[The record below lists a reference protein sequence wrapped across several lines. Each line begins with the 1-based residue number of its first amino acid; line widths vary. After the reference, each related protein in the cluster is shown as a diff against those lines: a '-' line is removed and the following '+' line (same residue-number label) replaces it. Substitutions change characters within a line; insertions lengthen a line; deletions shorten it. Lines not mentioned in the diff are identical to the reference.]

1 MTKTVEER
9 YQDAKARYAEIGV
22 DTDAALKKLQDVKIS
37 MHCWQGDDVKGF
49 LNPDGEL
56 TGGIMA
62 TGDYPGAAHTPE
74 QLRQDIEKAFS
85 LIPGKHKLNLHA
97 IYLDTDEPVDLNEI
111 EPKHFEKWAAWANEQ
126 GVGLDFNPTFFS
138 HPMMKDGMTLAH
150 PDQDVRDFWIEHG
163 KRSRKIAEYLG
174 KETGQTCIN
183 NFWMPDGMKDNP
195 IDRYSPRKRMM
206 ESLDEIFT
214 EELNEEY
221 TQEAVESKLFG
232 LGAEAYTVGS
242 HEFYMGYGLTR
253 DKLICL
259 DAGHFHPTEVIS
271 NKLSSLALFS
281 KGIMLHVSR
290 PVRWDSDHVVIMDDE
305 LQEIGKEIVRNDLL
319 AKTNIGLDFFDATI
333 NRVAAWVVGTRNT
346 QKALLKAMLE
356 PIEDLKE
363 MELELDYTKR
373 MALTEELK
381 DFPYA
386 DVWNYFCEQN
396 DAPVGMN
403 WYEEVMN
410 YERDI
415 LATREKEL
423 ITAQA

>member
-9 YQDAKARYAEIGV
+9 YQDAKTRYAEIGV
-22 DTDAALKKLQDVKIS
+22 DTDVALKKLQDVKIS

-111 EPKHFEKWAAWANEQ
+111 EPKHFEKWAKWANEQ

-333 NRVAAWVVGTRNT
+333 NRVAAWVVGTRTT

>member
-56 TGGIMA
+56 TGGIMS
-62 TGDYPGAAHTPE
+62 TGNYPGAAHTPD

-85 LIPGKHKLNLHA
+85 LIPGTHKLNLHA
-97 IYLDTDEPVDLNEI
+97 IYLDTDEAVDLNEI
-111 EPKHFEKWAAWANEQ
+111 EPKHFEKWAKWAKEQ

-150 PDQDVRDFWIEHG
+150 PDQAVRDFWIEHG

-206 ESLDEIFT
+206 ESLDEIFA
-214 EELNEEY
+214 EDLNEEF

-356 PIEDLKE
+356 PITDLKE
-363 MELELDYTKR
+363 MELDGDYTKR
-373 MALTEELK
+373 LALTEELK

-396 DAPVGMN
+396 NAPIGMN
-403 WYEEVMN
+403 WYDEVMN
-410 YERDI
+410 YEREV
-415 LATREKEL
+415 LSAREKDL
-423 ITAQA
+423 IASIG